1 MLLNKI
7 YEEGEDIGLH
17 FEIGDKFWVRRRFS
31 NKYPGLGYCEVVEK
45 AGRLFLSTIPH
56 PELVE

>member
-7 YEEGEDIGLH
+7 YEEGEDIGVR
-17 FEIGDKFWVRRRFS
+17 FEIGDKFWARRRFS
-31 NKYPGLGYCEVVEK
+31 NKDPELGYCEVVEK
-45 AGRLFLSTIPH
+45 TGRLFLSTIPH